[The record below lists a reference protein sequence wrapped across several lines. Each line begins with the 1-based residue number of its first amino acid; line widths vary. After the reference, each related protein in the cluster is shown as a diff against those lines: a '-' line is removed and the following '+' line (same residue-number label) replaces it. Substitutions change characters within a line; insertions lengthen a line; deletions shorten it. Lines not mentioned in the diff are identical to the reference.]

1 MWDMNRARLTD
12 TTKIVPQ
19 KIDNHKIFSLIL
31 FTRERERERERERGQ
46 FIEKRKIEQFLHSKC
61 IYSVQYDLHGQGI
74 SKVN

>member
-31 FTRERERERERERGQ
+31 FTRERERERERERSVH
-46 FIEKRKIEQFLHSKC
+46 RKKKNRAILALKMHLFCS
-61 IYSVQYDLHGQGI
+61 I
-74 SKVN
+74 